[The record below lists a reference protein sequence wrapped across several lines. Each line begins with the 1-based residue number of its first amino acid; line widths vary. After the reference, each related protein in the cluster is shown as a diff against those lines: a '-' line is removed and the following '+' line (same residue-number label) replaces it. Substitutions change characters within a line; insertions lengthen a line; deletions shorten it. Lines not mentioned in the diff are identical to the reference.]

1 LRRSELY
8 LAEGQRLSHTGSWA
22 WNASSGEI
30 FSSQELLRIFG
41 LEAEPSAPT
50 HETFLPLLH
59 PEDRSR
65 IRLAFDD
72 AVHNNS
78 NYEAEYR
85 IVRPD
90 GSVRHVHNLAHPVFN
105 ESGALIECIGTAM
118 DITERK
124 QAEESVRQAYEQ
136 VDRIL
141 DSISDNFFGI
151 SSDGRFTYFNKHAAK
166 QMEILGKDPARL
178 IGKVAWEEFPDMPNK
193 ENVQRVLT
201 ERVPITDELYYAPLG
216 EWVENHMYPS
226 PDGGLVTFQRYITER
241 KRTEEALRRSEAFLA
256 EGQKISH
263 TGSWS
268 VSFPSEAVFWSE
280 ETFRIYDVEPHTT
293 KLSQENV
300 FQLIHPEDRQFVKD
314 TFERAVR
321 DQSDFAVE
329 HRALLADGSLKH
341 LYALGHPIINDSG
354 ELVEYVGTVVDIS
367 ERKRA
372 EESLQRAHAELAH
385 ATRVTTMGELAAS
398 IAHEINQPLGA
409 IVNNGNVAIR
419 IATAEN
425 ASHDKLAEVLS
436 DIVADANHAS
446 AIIARIRAVMR
457 KSAPEKTSL
466 HLKDVVGAVL
476 ALVQREL
483 AARRIKVRTELPED
497 LPSVSGDRIQL
508 QQVLLNLV
516 MNGIE
521 AMSEV
526 DDARRVL
533 TIGGRRDDLA
543 GQPAV
548 LIAVQDFGSGFSRE
562 DYERFFDAFYTTKP
576 TGMGMGLR
584 ISRSIVE
591 AHGGRLWATSNAGR
605 GATFYCALPIA
616 N

>member
-1 LRRSELY
+1 
-8 LAEGQRLSHTGSWA
+8 
-22 WNASSGEI
+22 
-30 FSSQELLRIFG
+30 
-41 LEAEPSAPT
+41 
-50 HETFLPLLH
+50 
-59 PEDRSR
+59 
-65 IRLAFDD
+65 
-72 AVHNNS
+72 
-78 NYEAEYR
+78 
-85 IVRPD
+85 
-90 GSVRHVHNLAHPVFN
+90 
-105 ESGALIECIGTAM
+105 
-118 DITERK
+118 
-124 QAEESVRQAYEQ
+124 
-136 VDRIL
+136 
-141 DSISDNFFGI
+141 
-151 SSDGRFTYFNKHAAK
+151 
-166 QMEILGKDPARL
+166 
-178 IGKVAWEEFPDMPNK
+178 MPNK
-193 ENVQRVLT
+193 ENVQRVLA

-226 PDGGLVTFQRYITER
+226 HDGGLVTFQRYITDR

-263 TGSWS
+263 TGSWA
-268 VSFPSEAVFWSE
+268 VSFPSEAIFWSK
-280 ETFRIYDVEPHTT
+280 ETFRIYGVEPDTT

-300 FQLIHPEDRQFVKD
+300 VQLIHPEDRQFVKD
-314 TFERAVR
+314 TFERSVR

-329 HRALLADGSLKH
+329 HRAILADGSLKY

-372 EESLQRAHAELAH
+372 DESLQRAYADLAH
-385 ATRVTTMGELAAS
+385 ATRVATMGELAAS

-409 IVNNGNVAIR
+409 LVNNGNVAMR

-425 ASHDKLAEVLS
+425 PSHDKLVEVLS
-436 DIVADANHAS
+436 DIVADANRTS
-446 AIIARIRAVMR
+446 AIIARIRAAMK

-466 HLKDVVGAVL
+466 HLKDVVVDVL
-476 ALVQREL
+476 ALAQREL
-483 AARRIKVRTELPED
+483 VARRITVRADLPED

-521 AMSEV
+521 AMSDV
-526 DDARRVL
+526 DEAQRIL
-533 TIGGRRDDLA
+533 AIGGRRDDLA

-548 LIAVQDFGSGFSRE
+548 VIAVRDFGNGFSPE
-562 DYERFFDAFYTTKP
+562 DNERLFDAFYTTKP

-591 AHGGRLWATSNAGR
+591 MHGGRLWATPNEGQ
-605 GATFYCALPIA
+605 GATFFCALPIA